1 VHDALV
7 SFLKFLFDSDY
18 RQRADIEELR
28 EMQFRMALSSGGGAS
43 EKWVEE
49 IADEVK
55 ELAAAV
61 RVLMRIMSEA
71 GMLDVARVRELV
83 AEELAPK
90 KQAKAPPPMKPPKIE
105 PVHPVTCTRC
115 KAEGL
120 SIDFVSVGSDWLCR
134 PCARNP

>member
-1 VHDALV
+1 MR
-7 SFLKFLFDSDY
+7 FLFDSDHQ
-18 RQRADIEELR
+18 QRADIEELR
-28 EMQFRMALSSGGGAS
+28 EMQFQMALAPSGGAS
-43 EKWVEE
+43 EKWVGE

-71 GMLDVARVRELV
+71 GMLDVQRVRELV

-90 KQAKAPPPMKPPKIE
+90 RKPPPGVTMRPPKIAE
-105 PVHPVTCTRC
+105 PATAVVCTKC
-115 KAEGL
+115 KTEGL
-120 SIDFVSVGSDWLCR
+120 STDMVRVGADWLCR

>member
-1 VHDALV
+1 MSL
-7 SFLKFLFDSDY
+7 LRFLFDSDSQ
-18 RQRADIEELR
+18 QRADIDELR
-28 EMQFRMALSSGGGAS
+28 ELQFQMALAPSGGAS
-43 EKWVEE
+43 EKWVGE

-71 GMLDVARVRELV
+71 GMLDVVRVRELV

-90 KQAKAPPPMKPPKIE
+90 KKHERVVMRPPKIAE
-105 PVHPVTCTRC
+105 PVIAVTCTKCRT
-115 KAEGL
+115 EGL
-120 SIDFVSVGSDWLCR
+120 SSDMVRVGADWLCR

>member
-1 VHDALV
+1 
-7 SFLKFLFDSDY
+7 
-18 RQRADIEELR
+18 
-28 EMQFRMALSSGGGAS
+28 MQFQMALAPSGGAS
-43 EKWVEE
+43 EKWVGE

-71 GMLDVARVRELV
+71 GMLDVQRVRELV

-90 KQAKAPPPMKPPKIE
+90 PKPKPGVTMRPPKIAE
-105 PVHPVTCTRC
+105 PAVAVTCTKC
-115 KAEGL
+115 KTEGL
-120 SIDFVSVGSDWLCR
+120 STDMVRVGADWLCR